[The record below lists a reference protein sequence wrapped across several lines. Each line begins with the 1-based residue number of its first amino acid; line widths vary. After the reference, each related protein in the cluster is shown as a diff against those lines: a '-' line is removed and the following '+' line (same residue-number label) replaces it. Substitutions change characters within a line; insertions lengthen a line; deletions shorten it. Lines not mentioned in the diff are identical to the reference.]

1 MPDCLEF
8 IGGNCRKPNAH
19 AEDFAC
25 AAVLNQA
32 CKQGY
37 RDELLQAN
45 YGTDY
50 ARFKQE
56 YKNARNTAW
65 KNAVRARMRNK
76 LNAKEKVLAD
86 LWIANGG
93 ASAKLNHNI
102 WLKAK
107 AGIQPNETAQ
117 DRLLRR
123 QNNFRTLL
131 STNPNN
137 LKAKE
142 GLARITAVIDR
153 MGGEVIGEAPGA
165 GFGLIASN
173 TPQTSTS
180 EEITQRIN
188 RDKGRITEIET
199 RLQTI
204 NDEIRSFNGE
214 EMKQG
219 HLDGLNAEKRRLER
233 EKHNLESVQLP
244 QLRNLLQDA
253 PELEWWESD
262 GKRGQRPA
270 GTVAIIDGNEMTGR
284 WKNNEEEEEE
294 EEEEEDFIFGSFTNE
309 QRARMRQGGKRT
321 RKHRKHKKKR
331 KKKRKTKRK
340 AIRKAKRKTKNDK
353 LIF

>member
-1 MPDCLEF
+1 
-8 IGGNCRKPNAH
+8 
-19 AEDFAC
+19 
-25 AAVLNQA
+25 
-32 CKQGY
+32 
-37 RDELLQAN
+37 
-45 YGTDY
+45 
-50 ARFKQE
+50 
-56 YKNARNTAW
+56 
-65 KNAVRARMRNK
+65 
-76 LNAKEKVLAD
+76 
-86 LWIANGG
+86 
-93 ASAKLNHNI
+93 
-102 WLKAK
+102 
-107 AGIQPNETAQ
+107 
-117 DRLLRR
+117 
-123 QNNFRTLL
+123 
-131 STNPNN
+131 
-137 LKAKE
+137 
-142 GLARITAVIDR
+142 

-340 AIRKAKRKTKNDK
+340 AIRKAKRKTKK
-353 LIF
+353 R